1 MVSDGSKL
9 LIVDDSDIVRES
21 VRHLAHALGYIPVAV
36 SSGSDA
42 LQKLSDGGFSV
53 VLLDYSLN
61 GMDGATA
68 ARNAREAHPSIRI
81 IGMSAHGDVASSAF
95 RAAGVS
101 EMLRKPLVLSDL
113 EKIRL

>member
-1 MVSDGSKL
+1 MVSIGSKL

-21 VRHLAHALGYIPVAV
+21 VSHLARALGYIPVAV

-42 LQKLSDGGFSV
+42 LKELSDGSFAV
-53 VLLDYSLN
+53 AMLDYSLN
-61 GMDGATA
+61 GMDGATV
-68 ARNAREAHPSIRI
+68 ARIAREAHPSIRI
-81 IGMSAHGDVASSAF
+81 IGMSAHGDVASPAF

-101 EMLRKPLVLSDL
+101 ELLRKPFGLSDL

>member
-36 SSGSDA
+36 SSGPEA
-42 LQKLSDGGFSV
+42 LQKLSEGGFSV

-68 ARNAREAHPSIRI
+68 AGIAREAHPSIRI

-95 RAAGVS
+95 RDAGVS
-101 EMLRKPLVLSDL
+101 EMLHKPFDLSDL
-113 EKIRL
+113 EKMRL